1 MKNKFKKIFGNKYA
15 IIIIS
20 TFASSGITLAA
31 SNYIFN
37 KKIKI
42 MEEDYEKRMDI
53 LATTSYRRG
62 VIVGSKSSIS
72 MNNKLKDAITEK
84 SNDVKLNADINIK
97 TEKELHNAFDDS
109 KDILKEDTDEEY
121 YGKVIDN
128 FLEDDEESSDA
139 YNKALNMTKD
149 VHEEPIYEIN
159 PEEFGES
166 DDIYDKI
173 SVTYYRGD
181 DVLSDDEYNEILDTE
196 TTITFKIIDDFISCN
211 KEVGYV
217 RNEKLK
223 IDYEVVIDED
233 SYSHIVLGEEY
244 TNKFDKDIDSENK
257 KNLKQ
262 TEKDI
267 YD

>member
-1 MKNKFKKIFGNKYA
+1 MNNKLKKIFGNKYA
-15 IIIIS
+15 IIVIS
-20 TFASSGITLAA
+20 AVASSGVTLAA

-42 MEEDYEKRMDI
+42 IEEDYEKRMDI

-72 MNNKLKDAITEK
+72 MNNKLKDIIPEE
-84 SNDVKLNADINIK
+84 SNEIQSNTDIDIK
-97 TEKELHNAFDDS
+97 TKKELHNDFDDT
-109 KDILKEDTDEEY
+109 KDILKEDIDE
-121 YGKVIDN
+121 KVVDD
-128 FLEDDEESSDA
+128 FLEDDEESSNA
-139 YNKALNMTKD
+139 YNKALNMAQE
-149 VHEEPIYEIN
+149 VHDEPVYEIN
-159 PEEFGES
+159 PEEFGEI

-233 SYSHIVLGEEY
+233 SYSHVVLGEEY